1 MDLRTFLKWAAIH
14 LGYSFSTKIVAAP
27 PTAEVEPIHSN
38 YSQVLIQCTTAEVEP
53 IRSNYS
59 QTCRRIISSTGFVVL
74 DNLLNHIAE
83 SVLQM
88 GTKLTRAE
96 VADKV
101 KYYSIPS
108 IDGQGRLAQS
118 GSSHSGGHIKFLVLQ
133 SYVIHPKTTTGL
145 ICGSFCTKLASL
157 INFER
162 LISLLE
168 NGDREMGV
176 VATGLG
182 D

>member
-1 MDLRTFLKWAAIH
+1 MDLRTFLKWVAIH
-14 LGYSFSTKIVAAP
+14 LGYSFLTKIVAAP
-27 PTAEVEPIHSN
+27 P
-38 YSQVLIQCTTAEVEP
+38 TAEVEP

-59 QTCRRIISSTGFVVL
+59 QTCRSIISSTGFVVL

-108 IDGQGRLAQS
+108 IDGQGRLAQVVRVTLE
-118 GSSHSGGHIKFLVLQ
+118 GSSVNFQLNASQ
-133 SYVIHPKTTTGL
+133 SE
-145 ICGSFCTKLASL
+145 SL
-157 INFER
+157 SI
-162 LISLLE
+162 I
-168 NGDREMGV
+168 
-176 VATGLG
+176 
-182 D
+182 

>member
-1 MDLRTFLKWAAIH
+1 M
-14 LGYSFSTKIVAAP
+14 GYEFRLQFVEPVMLTKIVMIRPKMWLANDGNYREIRCLLTGDVNAEIANGDEQIVAAP
-27 PTAEVEPIHSN
+27 P
-38 YSQVLIQCTTAEVEP
+38 TAEVEP

-74 DNLLNHIAE
+74 ENLLNHIAE

-108 IDGQGRLAQS
+108 IDGQGRLAQ
-118 GSSHSGGHIKFLVLQ
+118 V
-133 SYVIHPKTTTGL
+133 VRVT
-145 ICGSFCTKLASL
+145 
-157 INFER
+157 
-162 LISLLE
+162 LE
-168 NGDREMGV
+168 GK
-176 VATGLG
+176 
-182 D
+182 